1 MTAIFV
7 KLTVILSFWQV

>member
-7 KLTVILSFWQV
+7 DYRNNTR

>member
-7 KLTVILSFWQV
+7 K

>member
-7 KLTVILSFWQV
+7 KNNHIL